1 MRQIIYTMLIN
12 DNHISFHL
20 WQNKNL
26 VKYQDASKYYD
37 HDCREEK
44 KVSQKIEFLNSLKIE
59 C

>member
-1 MRQIIYTMLIN
+1 MRLVYIVFTANNYAP
-12 DNHISFHL
+12 FYL